1 MTETEQP
8 KEERII
14 EMDVQ
19 RLRDFRNHPFKIRED
34 TQFKQLTE
42 SISRYGILSPLI
54 VRPMP
59 EGVYEIISGHRRKYA
74 AASLGYRKVP
84 VIIRILD
91 NEEAIIAMV
100 DANLQREEILPM
112 EDIRKQTTGKL
123 LNTFH

>member
-1 MTETEQP
+1 LTETEQP